1 MLEPSHFHRTKLLQY
16 LIFGPL
22 RRSPIKIYFDCSLR
36 WRLPLNLHSRK
47 RNTVCDEN
55 GKSISCRGNKQ
66 MRTTTRL
73 MHTDLIPLVPNR
85 PTSDEKQ
92 LRLLMVFINH
102 ESSSLKLRNLVN
114 LWKPHRFASSQTTS
128 SSWHAHNTCSAVSG
142 SSLH

>member
-1 MLEPSHFHRTKLLQY
+1 MTIAFKNNSVEAQFCCKLERLGNCLGFNDLECRAIWVAGQEMLEPSHFHRTKLLQY

-92 LRLLMVFINH
+92 LRLLMVFY
-102 ESSSLKLRNLVN
+102 
-114 LWKPHRFASSQTTS
+114 KP
-128 SSWHAHNTCSAVSG
+128 WE
-142 SSLH
+142 